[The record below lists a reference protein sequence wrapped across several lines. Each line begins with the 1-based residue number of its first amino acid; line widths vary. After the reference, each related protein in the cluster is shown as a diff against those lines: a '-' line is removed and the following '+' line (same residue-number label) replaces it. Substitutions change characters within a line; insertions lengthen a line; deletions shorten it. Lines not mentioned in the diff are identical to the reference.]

1 MGSAAKGW
9 VAVASSKAASVVA
22 GARTPSTSA
31 RAVEAGMMTVM
42 AMSSSATSTVEPVA
56 TIQMQMMTTARSPSS
71 SMYSSLVLAQDC
83 CPAATRFPAPVLP
96 PDSAAAP
103 AELGW
108 RCRRRHRRS
117 RHLRASPSPWPRCS
131 IRNGSKSGTALAPAD
146 CKVGLVCWRSFSL
159 FTYVAQFMPSN
170 TVDSLLHPARRRRLR
185 LHRPSACARQH
196 QLRANAIPRRW
207 LRAVMTR
214 LPMCVRSLR
223 TRGRFRPGFLPCP
236 FLPAP
241 WLRRSTEREANQRPP
256 ARVSLFHAE
265 GKAQC
270 APSLHPCPARLPPGS
285 ERVWRS
291 APGACHCLQAA
302 AVNHERGH
310 RRRVVIHC

>member
-1 MGSAAKGW
+1 M
-9 VAVASSKAASVVA
+9 ASSEAASVVA

-146 CKVGLVCWRSFSL
+146 CKVGLVCWRRSVCSHMWHSSCQATRWIHCCTL
-159 FTYVAQFMPSN
+159 
-170 TVDSLLHPARRRRLR
+170 RRRRLR
-185 LHRPSACARQH
+185 LHQPSAAP
-196 QLRANAIPRRW
+196 AAP
-207 LRAVMTR
+207 AEPT
-214 LPMCVRSLR
+214 
-223 TRGRFRPGFLPCP
+223 P
-236 FLPAP
+236 FLGAGFE
-241 WLRRSTEREANQRPP
+241 RS
-256 ARVSLFHAE
+256 
-265 GKAQC
+265 
-270 APSLHPCPARLPPGS
+270 
-285 ERVWRS
+285 
-291 APGACHCLQAA
+291 
-302 AVNHERGH
+302 
-310 RRRVVIHC
+310 